1 MLSAKTR
8 MQKRARVYSCGEGAA
23 QQGSSSRSA
32 PLRSLRNCLMQA
44 MRAARV
50 LAAPARVRQ
59 ASAATSRALH
69 ARALFVAPAS
79 QGLRANVRPYNAL
92 PLLNSASPFAL
103 VARRAAHTAATR
115 RIADTA
121 AARHAPY
128 AATSFFGG
136 APLAGAARRALHVL
150 ARPATARLAPPRP
163 TLVLAPAARHESTM
177 KRRKKMMNKHK
188 VRKRRRAARMKSAA
202 RRD

>member
-1 MLSAKTR
+1 
-8 MQKRARVYSCGEGAA
+8 
-23 QQGSSSRSA
+23 
-32 PLRSLRNCLMQA
+32 
-44 MRAARV
+44 MRAARFLV
-50 LAAPARVRQ
+50 APARVRQ

-103 VARRAAHTAATR
+103 AARRAVHTAATR
-115 RIADTA
+115 HVTYTA

-150 ARPATARLAPPRP
+150 HVLSRPTTSRLAPPRP